1 MCYPP
6 SLQKLSKLLLV
17 QKQVYFYF
25 SCEEVSRKTAKRV
38 GDQDDILPV
47 IVSCPAI
54 HAPGGDETTFLVYL
68 SASTCLLNTM
78 PRIGPSAGARGGDQE
93 VSGAWL
99 GNRDHVVTYASVVMS
114 RGDTWH
120 VAVKCMS
127 WFWPPEGPRKGGAH
141 YLHLLLSDRS
151 RL

>member
-38 GDQDDILPV
+38 GDQDGILPG

-68 SASTCLLNTM
+68 SASTCLLELGRETNKSATDD
-78 PRIGPSAGARGGDQE
+78 PRRRAERGL
-93 VSGAWL
+93 A
-99 GNRDHVVTYASVVMS
+99 MS
-114 RGDTWH
+114 
-120 VAVKCMS
+120 
-127 WFWPPEGPRKGGAH
+127 
-141 YLHLLLSDRS
+141 
-151 RL
+151 